1 MRTSFSVWVSVVA
14 TANGDGQSQS
24 HVGILPTCRP
34 MPTAFESIKAIEG
47 KATIWE
53 RMFNS
58 KATREQKA
66 ADRVEAAILKF
77 QRKPLDLNRTRFKV
91 GDSDGIVDKWKS
103 FADKYNEIL
112 AEVYNSDMIDGGWRI
127 AATHRGCDSSESDRK
142 SKAVFQ
148 LLPDKSDSVDL
159 SSTFLAAKCSASCR
173 DIPHNVM
180 IKYTNTCHDEAGLDA
195 LVSEYAI
202 IRSLE
207 TLDVAPKVF
216 SLSAPA
222 VPSASDWSWDNRL
235 RSRYVE
241 LNKASCAK
249 RRSSVRGLVMER
261 YTDLDGVF
269 RQGQVRDTKI
279 KLVIDYAIE
288 TILRLRELHD
298 AGFIHGGINAETVA
312 LRDSDSRTVLVD
324 FSHARFYPSEIG
336 GVDKVA
342 HAIGQLDL
350 ISKLNESYWSMMG
363 FRIGRRDD
371 LYRVIEMI
379 AYLLTP
385 TKHEFFDA
393 LLSLSSS
400 KKSMAEVKST
410 ASFFSMKYPHK
421 SLCELNASK
430 DKMPQCDNAMLEL
443 KKVLAIVRR
452 ISSVDTEPNYRSIIE
467 GLEAAREAL
476 GS

>member
-1 MRTSFSVWVSVVA
+1 VRRPFLRDG
-14 TANGDGQSQS
+14 NGIRWG
-24 HVGILPTCRP
+24 H
-34 MPTAFESIKAIEG
+34 
-47 KATIWE
+47 
-53 RMFNS
+53 
-58 KATREQKA
+58 
-66 ADRVEAAILKF
+66 
-77 QRKPLDLNRTRFKV
+77 
-91 GDSDGIVDKWKS
+91 
-103 FADKYNEIL
+103 NE
-112 AEVYNSDMIDGGWRI
+112 D
-127 AATHRGCDSSESDRK
+127 
-142 SKAVFQ
+142 
-148 LLPDKSDSVDL
+148 
-159 SSTFLAAKCSASCR
+159 
-173 DIPHNVM
+173 
-180 IKYTNTCHDEAGLDA
+180 
-195 LVSEYAI
+195 
-202 IRSLE
+202 
-207 TLDVAPKVF
+207 
-216 SLSAPA
+216 
-222 VPSASDWSWDNRL
+222 
-235 RSRYVE
+235 
-241 LNKASCAK
+241 CAK
-249 RRSSVRGLVMER
+249 HRSSVRGLVMEK
-261 YTDLDGVF
+261 YTTLENVF
-269 RQGQVRDTKI
+269 RQRYDHSIDRVHV
-279 KLVIDYAIE
+279 VIDYAIE

-312 LRDSDSRTVLVD
+312 LRDSDSRIVLVD
-324 FSHARFYPSEIG
+324 FAHARFYPSEIG

-363 FRIGRRDD
+363 LRIGRRDD

-393 LLSLSSS
+393 LLSLRSS